1 MKKQIIVVGLGR
13 FGVSLAANMSL
24 MGHEVLALDTDEQKV
39 QNASGKATHTVQ
51 ADATD
56 EAVLKELGAGDFDIA
71 VIAIGTSVQNS
82 VLATILL
89 KKLGIPYVIA
99 RASSA
104 LHGEILNR
112 IGADRVVYP
121 ERQMGE
127 KVAHEAT
134 LGAVTDYMKV
144 VTGYG
149 IIRVEAKPDF
159 VGQTL
164 SELGIGP
171 KGKLGIATL
180 LIQRGK
186 DVIISPDI
194 RETVKKDDILIVS
207 GNDEK
212 LTDFFFM
219 EKRDTVEKEQKA

>member
-1 MKKQIIVVGLGR
+1 MKKQIVVIGLGR
-13 FGVSLAANMSL
+13 FGVSLAANASL

-51 ADATD
+51 ADATN
-56 EAVLKELGAGDFDIA
+56 EAVLMELGIGNFEIA
-71 VIAIGTSVQNS
+71 IVAIGTSVQNS

-89 KKLGIPYVIA
+89 KKLGVPYVIA

-104 LHGEILNR
+104 LHGEILDR
-112 IGADRVVYP
+112 IGANRVVYP
-121 ERQMGE
+121 ENQMGE

-134 LGAVTDYMKV
+134 LGAVSDYMKV

-149 IIRVEAKPDF
+149 VTRVDARPDF
-159 VGQTL
+159 VGRTL

-186 DVIISPDI
+186 DVIISPDV
-194 RETVKKDDILIVS
+194 RETVKKDDILIVA
-207 GNDEK
+207 GNDDK
-212 LTDFFFM
+212 LTDFFFL
-219 EKRDTVEKEQKA
+219 EKRDPGGKERKA

>member
-1 MKKQIIVVGLGR
+1 
-13 FGVSLAANMSL
+13 
-24 MGHEVLALDTDEQKV
+24 VLALDTDEQKV

-89 KKLGIPYVIA
+89 KKLGVPYVIA

-149 IIRVEAKPDF
+149 IIRVEAKADF

-219 EKRDTVEKEQKA
+219 EKRDTGEKEQKA